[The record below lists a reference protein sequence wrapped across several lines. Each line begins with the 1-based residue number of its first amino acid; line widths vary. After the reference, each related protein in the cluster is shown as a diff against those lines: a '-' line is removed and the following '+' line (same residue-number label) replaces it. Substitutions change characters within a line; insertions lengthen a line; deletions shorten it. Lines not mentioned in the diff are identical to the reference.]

1 MKASELIKELQ
12 DAITQFGDMD
22 ILVRSPE
29 DGWDA
34 SNLTVWADP
43 PSDWEKE
50 EGINGTIDINVW

>member
-34 SNLTVWADP
+34 SNVTVVADP
-43 PSDWEKE
+43 PSEAEKS
-50 EGINGTIDINVW
+50 EGIEGTIDITAF

>member
-34 SNLTVWADP
+34 SNVTVWADP
-43 PSDWEKE
+43 PTTSEKE
-50 EGINGTIDINVW
+50 QGISGTIDINVW

>member
-34 SNLTVWADP
+34 SNVTVWADP
-43 PSDWEKE
+43 QSDWEKE
-50 EGINGTIDINVW
+50 QGINGTIDINVW

>member
-29 DGWDA
+29 DGWDV
-34 SNLTVWADP
+34 SNITVWPDP
-43 PSDWEKE
+43 PTALGKE
-50 EGINGTIDINVW
+50 QGINGIIEINVW

>member
-34 SNLTVWADP
+34 SNVTVWADP
-43 PSDWEKE
+43 PTAWEKE
-50 EGINGTIDINVW
+50 QGISGTIDINV